1 MTSKTT
7 TIRFNEDEQKMIDFY
22 MQFQSQPFS
31 TIIKEALLEDIADF
45 FDSMYSEEIILSQD
59 GSDKKLTTKQL
70 LRELDLE

>member
-1 MTSKTT
+1 
-7 TIRFNEDEQKMIDFY
+7 MIDFY

-31 TIIKEALLEDIADF
+31 TIIKEALLENIADF

>member
-1 MTSKTT
+1 
-7 TIRFNEDEQKMIDFY
+7 

-31 TIIKEALLEDIADF
+31 TIIKEVLLEDIADF

>member
-1 MTSKTT
+1 
-7 TIRFNEDEQKMIDFY
+7 MIDFY

>member
-1 MTSKTT
+1 MLMTSKTT

-45 FDSMYSEEIILSQD
+45 LIACIV
-59 GSDKKLTTKQL
+59 KKSF
-70 LRELDLE
+70 